1 MRANGRVSQSF
12 DVTYGVRQRCVLAS
26 APFNLQFDALIH
38 MLPDSQSKG
47 VGTAYLHNVKLVGN
61 LKKLQLETLAN
72 DLKYADD
79 MSWLADYG
87 MT

>member
-1 MRANGRVSQSF
+1 MKANGRVSQSF
-12 DVTYGVRQRCVLAS
+12 DVTCGVCQTCVLVS
-26 APFNLQFDALIH
+26 ALFNLQFDPLIH

-47 VGTAYLHNVKLVGN
+47 VGTAYLHNVKLQ
-61 LKKLQLETLAN
+61 LKTLAN